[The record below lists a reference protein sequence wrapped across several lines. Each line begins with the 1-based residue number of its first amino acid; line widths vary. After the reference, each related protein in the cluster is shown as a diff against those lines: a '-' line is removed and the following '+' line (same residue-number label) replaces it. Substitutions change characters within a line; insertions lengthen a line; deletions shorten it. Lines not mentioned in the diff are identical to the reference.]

1 MKNNENRID
10 ELFESARNE
19 APIRSFASSKSALL
33 AGIGATTSIGILAK
47 WAKLSFTFKTLIM
60 VGIIG
65 TVATV
70 TTCVVLSIAPK
81 ETLKQLDLSVSQEVK
96 TEVVD
101 QENEVVVHTT
111 YFDSKKDWVE
121 ISIEPL
127 SMLTSDTNRI
137 VTTEEENDPKTIDTK
152 KEITPTLPPLNP
164 EDTTTATTTTTRS
177 FLIER
182 NTSDIEKEKI
192 RKEAEAAGIDFKY
205 KVLVW
210 KGKIKRCSIHV
221 YINNGKGGYCE
232 YKTQLSGRFSKRIGW
247 VEDENGK
254 AISFDM

>member
-1 MKNNENRID
+1 MINNENRID
-10 ELFESARNE
+10 ELFESARHE

-33 AGIGATTSIGILAK
+33 AGTGTTTSIGVLAK

-65 TVATV
+65 TVAT
-70 TTCVVLSIAPK
+70 CVVMSSAPN
-81 ETLKQLDLSVSQEVK
+81 ETLKPSELIIPQEVK

-101 QENEVVVHTT
+101 EKNEVVVHTT
-111 YFDSKKDWVE
+111 YFDTEKDWVE

-127 SMLTSDTNRI
+127 TKSTSDTVRTAI
-137 VTTEEENDPKTIDTK
+137 VKEENVPKTIDPK
-152 KEITPTLPPLNP
+152 REIAPPSTPLNP
-164 EDTTTATTTTTRS
+164 EDTTTTATTTMRT

-182 NTSDIEKEKI
+182 NSSDVEIEKI
-192 RKEAEAAGIDFKY
+192 RKEAEAAGIEFKY
-205 KVLVW
+205 KILVW

-221 YINNGKGGYCE
+221 YFNNGKGGSCE
-232 YKTQLSGRFSKRIGW
+232 YKMQLSGKFSKRIGW